1 MVNVHELLDK
11 RQESEENR
19 ENYKDE
25 NKQIIEKENKVE
37 VVNNKNS
44 SMYKTFKYNKQRKV
58 FEEIRYNDITEFE
71 MDNVWPKPIINR
83 TNEIK
88 SS

>member
-1 MVNVHELLDK
+1 
-11 RQESEENR
+11 
-19 ENYKDE
+19 
-25 NKQIIEKENKVE
+25 
-37 VVNNKNS
+37 
-44 SMYKTFKYNKQRKV
+44 MYKTFKYNKQRKV

-71 MDNVWPKPIINR
+71 MDNVWPKPRINR